1 MVDTKWKK
9 TKNID
14 DEEDIYES
22 FSSIKKTNKPIN
34 ETKVMEDK
42 INNIHENKKGFT
54 KLPMLESIYE
64 GFVNEDDE
72 EDKVPLT
79 DPKNTLEK
87 FGKIA
92 TNKQTRVG
100 EIALQSNIIICFCL
114 KIKSITPN
122 GGNVLVITKKE
133 DGLVDSNYEDV
144 IDNWNINISV
154 CPSSDNLKVTVHSD
168 YETENGYVS
177 IPVNCNVQCELN
189 KLCKFVIVKNEINF
203 EMYRNDE
210 LVVRTTVNPSR
221 QITTGKGH
229 VFTSLNRDGRVLFL
243 NGELS
248 NVLVYTSNNY
258 ISIPPADEGVRKL
271 LKNWDSLAGVD
282 VEGEK
287 SVFIKTDDTAKAVT
301 GSIFNYSFDL
311 SKGDFI
317 DKAYFVELKN
327 LGLIESSGFEGEDED
342 DETDPS
348 RYPDRYCK
356 DPKTS
361 FIPGAFVKIKNKFR
375 ERNYGNEPQYVW
387 IVVMIK
393 GERVR
398 IKRTGKTSSKR
409 WVNKREIEIS
419 NPFGV
424 NNPFDIIFLLPKLVG
439 GAVATFEYVIKKTI
453 VIFCNVIAG
462 TPPSDSDK
470 KLVIREFYNILYL
483 FLIVFITYNLFW
495 VWCYFDKEGNDIEV
509 TQFKEE
515 MLDDTGGTSEIE
527 KTFKKILKWLT
538 EYVFFVF
545 VSVHDFFLGKE
556 YVKLWGVGVP
566 MSFPGFLNFFT
577 HPFPSKLV
585 SSMKWYILFFILYF
599 YSNNIFKVGKELSQG
614 EDFFNVIF
622 GTLTIGI
629 VMKTAKEWGYLR

>member
-22 FSSIKKTNKPIN
+22 FSSIKKTSKPID
-34 ETKVMEDK
+34 ETKLMEDK
-42 INNIHENKKGFT
+42 INKIHENKKGFT
-54 KLPMLESIYE
+54 KLPILENIYE
-64 GFVNEDDE
+64 GFVDQEEEDD
-72 EDKVPLT
+72 DVPEM
-79 DPKNTLEK
+79 NNINILEK
-87 FGKIA
+87 YRIIP
-92 TNKQTRVG
+92 TNKQTRIG
-100 EIALQSNIIICFCL
+100 EIDLRRNLVIAFNL
-114 KIKSITPN
+114 KLTSITPN
-122 GGNVLVITKKE
+122 GGSVLVITKKE
-133 DGLVDSNYEDV
+133 NGLVDVTNENK

-154 CPSSDNLKVTVHSD
+154 CPNSDDLKITVHSD
-168 YETENGYVS
+168 YQSEYGYMS
-177 IPVNCNVQCELN
+177 IPVDCNIKCEVN
-189 KLCKFVIVKNEINF
+189 KLCKFVIVKNGINF
-203 EMYRNDE
+203 ELYGNDG
-210 LVVRTTVNPSR
+210 LLVRTTVNPSR
-221 QITTGKGH
+221 EITTGKGH
-229 VFTSLNRDGRVLFL
+229 IFNTLNKNGRISFL

-248 NVLVYTSNNY
+248 NVLILSSDEYINIKSN
-258 ISIPPADEGVRKL
+258 SGVKSLFNKWDKL
-271 LKNWDSLAGVD
+271 STTNN
-282 VEGEK
+282 EGEN
-287 SVFIKTDDTAKAVT
+287 SVFEKTDNTINAAT

-311 SKGDFI
+311 SKGDFV

-327 LGLIESSGFEGEDED
+327 LGLIETSGFEEEGED

-348 RYPDRYCK
+348 RYPDRHCK

-375 ERNYGNEPQYVW
+375 EKNYGNEPQYVW
-387 IVVMIK
+387 IVVMVK

-439 GAVATFEYVIKKTI
+439 GAVATFEYIIKKTI
-453 VIFCNVIAG
+453 VLFCNVVARG
-462 TPPSDSDK
+462 SPSDKDK
-470 KLVIREFYNILYL
+470 KIVIREFYNIMYL

-515 MLDDTGGTSEIE
+515 MLDDSGGTSEIE
-527 KTFKKILKWLT
+527 KTFKKVLKWLT

-566 MSFPGFLNFFT
+566 MSLPGFLNFFT

-599 YSNNIFKVGKELSQG
+599 YSNDIFKVGKELSQG